1 MEQFWLWLAVGGI
14 ALVILKIVFRESEKD
29 DE

>member
-14 ALVILKIVFRESEKD
+14 VLVVLKIVFRESEKD